1 MVNTLIRT
9 YMDVQQARERLEAAD
24 RRILAAYKLYQ
35 QTIKEFG
42 PAPTHGWWR
51 VKLAAREDAV
61 VDALEQY
68 RAVVGEI
75 GAALA
80 TAPIRPPF

>member
-9 YMDVQQARERLEAAD
+9 YMEVQQARERLKAAD
-24 RRILAAYKLYQ
+24 RRVLAAYKQYQ
-35 QTIKEFG
+35 HALKEYG

-51 VKLAAREDAV
+51 VKLQAHEDAAA
-61 VDALEQY
+61 DALAQY
-68 RAVVGEI
+68 GAAVSEI

-80 TAPIRPPF
+80 SASIRPPF

>member
-24 RRILAAYKLYQ
+24 RRVLAAYKLYQ

-61 VDALEQY
+61 ADALEQY

-75 GAALA
+75 GTALA
-80 TAPIRPPF
+80 TASIRPPF